1 VSAMIFDNTWFT
13 NFVGDSHGVMEFR
26 FDMAWCK
33 ELPAAASVEDW
44 ARTLASEPQIIINPG
59 LKEDPLLMKRLYEP

>member
-1 VSAMIFDNTWFT
+1 MIFDNTWFT

-26 FDMAWCK
+26 FDMAWRK
-33 ELPAAASVEDW
+33 ELPASASVEGW